1 MYDSQIYLCKRL
13 LTLAFLI
20 LAALPLSAQLN
31 VQVAI
36 VGGQASGKTSDWVG
50 QFRKNRVLVTVI
62 NPTINT
68 YEGVLSVKLYGGDGT
83 LLAETVAEQQQP
95 IEITR
100 GSQVLDLA
108 NVLPQNNP
116 AAYRVPNRT
125 LLDRFR
131 SGFIPEDNYEI
142 CVDLVDI
149 RTQNTLIGAPVC
161 RNANVVAF
169 QPPVLIYPPDRSEE
183 RANTRPVL
191 RWNGVTPKPRGT
203 VKYRLQVFEVIG
215 DQSPEIAFRSNV
227 PYVDE
232 IIINQTQW
240 IWGAAYELPRPEGR
254 YVWNVQALDEED
266 KPIGEPEGRA
276 VPFLFSVAP
285 LTAADKQK
293 KDEELLAEKPLEQGK
308 IRFVGT
314 VKDLVT
320 KSRLIPDATVTIVYA
335 TSEIKYRTITET
347 YTETVPGR
355 RVNESITLTA
365 FNMNAEIERLR
376 REGRVITGQRLSAGR
391 LIVDYYYMTPPTT
404 AQKTRQVQV
413 PYTEQNPKTAEVTTD
428 GSGKFSIDIEDGQI
442 ISVTAKA
449 KGYFDGK
456 AEQISVQV
464 PAGASVISGYSYY
477 LAPRPGKI
485 EGIVSDAQT
494 RRGIQ
499 SVVVEAF
506 SSRDQ
511 SRALAS
517 GMTDEAGKF
526 SFDIDAADYVLKI
539 NETQYKPFTSRTV
552 NVRPES
558 TAKSDIELTPLT
570 ASVKGKITDRNSGD
584 AIAGVKVAVYTQK
597 DIDELLYGN
606 KTNPVSREVN
616 TDANGNYE
624 ISGITINKEGLETD
638 KYVVVAQKNGYA
650 MAHSA
655 VALLA
660 GKESTQADLTMLTRN
675 SSLTGKVTDDNNEA
689 LANVTVDIYEA
700 DNSTLYKSLTT
711 DGNGEYAVKELPAD
725 RKLGKIVF
733 FRDGWSMETKTGVFA
748 QFQTIYAADAQLTRN
763 PLITLRGVVVN
774 QNDEPIEGV
783 KVSCENKSATTDKQ
797 GRFTIENTSERT
809 HKEISF
815 VKEGLESKNVK
826 VVAKISPDWQIEETL
841 LEYKRK
847 LAIRFNDQT
856 GNALNGVNFRL
867 TAPDGKEIAKEKLS
881 TAEWTGMVTGSPAW
895 VGQSLKIA
903 WTHPAKENEEQT
915 ISIDSKEWF
924 RAKSPLSFTLID
936 KTVTIK
942 GRITNKETNEAVA
955 DVTVSI
961 NGSNFSARTD
971 ANGNYTI
978 AKAPFQANYQLKA
991 EKRNFATNT
1000 LNISNSVKIEDVSKT
1015 LEIANQNFTVKQALI
1030 IPENIFG
1037 FKATVTAS
1045 QEIGNEQF
1053 ALDGTLEVPNG
1064 SEITTSSGKIDF
1076 KGLVVNKFG
1085 IPVKSSNSLDSKLP
1099 VRVFDI
1105 PGNMENVSLQ
1115 YVNSSG
1121 NPVEPSQTGGIGV
1134 LTGTV
1139 SIASTSIRTANASL
1153 PAFNLFA
1160 HGNFPIGIRSAG
1172 TYDSLRAVVGKK
1184 TKIEFTGIETESE
1197 FGTLYKNQQIRLG
1210 VEFKVAQ
1217 NDVTNAHATYQY
1229 AFGQW
1234 SEAAFSG
1241 ALEIRVLTR
1250 DKKHLYTLRS
1260 QTAFDAESGDS
1271 ELALANNSIRF
1282 FDDAKFF
1289 NVQNGAT
1296 LPIKGGSK
1304 TCEIGDGAVD
1314 ISADFSFM
1322 GMPVSITVAQGKTQ
1336 FKSNNGFLEVIYSS
1350 KYFEDYFDN
1359 PPTISF
1365 ALSAVDAVRIGL
1377 ASEGIR
1383 VGGFKGR
1390 ARGIDIMLNKLVYA
1404 FGSTNGDY
1412 FEFGGTVAL
1421 SFGGN
1426 SANPINAAGSLDARL
1441 TWLNGNRTFTV
1452 NSVAVAFAV
1461 GDGFN
1466 LAGSVAF
1473 PSAGGIDGRFKLK
1486 VNTKSL
1492 GGVAIDARFRYVN
1505 PQDFAFALYAEA
1517 SVPLVNIGPVGV
1529 IGIGGEI
1536 ARSQHTWT
1544 IGITGKFVPVGS
1556 PASTVA
1562 ATLTTRVVFGG
1573 GEFTLQGEGL
1583 LELAGQSFAQ
1593 ANVTIDFAKRT
1604 FAGNVVAAYE
1614 RDPVLLIRARMN
1626 AVVDFNDV
1634 ARPKFWVWGDAAATV
1649 MGNPM
1654 GAMHL
1659 WVSNMRGMVEIT
1671 FDCHIIRTQHFNFGA
1686 IQGFYRISWGGRMY
1700 ANSNFDIDAR
1710 VFVDARIQGD
1720 VGFGPWCLGPVCLG
1734 RFTVG
1739 GVVANAGFNASLAV
1753 RGGRITNFAGNGHI
1767 SVSGWIGFGDENCCG
1782 AWCNSVC
1789 ADLGRWCHVWG
1800 PIWVPCPCARAR
1812 GCFSASV
1819 SAGFDGRN
1827 WFARFN

>member
-1 MYDSQIYLCKRL
+1 MKALMYNYLMRLRKRMLALVL
-13 LTLAFLI
+13 LTLA
-20 LAALPLSAQLN
+20 ALPIQAQLN
-31 VQVAI
+31 LQVAI

-50 QFRKNRVLVTVI
+50 QFRRNRVLVTVI

-83 LLAETVAEQQQP
+83 LLAETVAEQQTL

-100 GSQVLDLA
+100 GSQIFDLA
-108 NVLPQNNP
+108 NILPQNNP
-116 AAYRVPNRT
+116 AAYRIPNRS
-125 LLDRFR
+125 LLDRLR
-131 SGFIPEDNYEI
+131 SGFIPEDNYEL
-142 CVDLVDI
+142 CVDFVDI
-149 RTQNTLIGAPVC
+149 RSSNTLIGAPVC

-169 QPPVLIYPPDRSEE
+169 QPPVLIYPPNNAEE
-183 RANTRPVL
+183 RANARPIL
-191 RWNGVTPKPRGT
+191 RWNGVTPKPRGA
-203 VKYRLQVFEVIG
+203 VKYRLQVFEVVG
-215 DQSPEIAFRSNV
+215 DQSPEIAFRTNV

-232 IIINQTQW
+232 LIINQTQW
-240 IWGAAYELPRPEGR
+240 IWGAAYELPRPESR

-276 VPFLFSVAP
+276 APFLFSVAP
-285 LTAADKQK
+285 LTTAEKKKQ
-293 KDEELLAEKPLEQGK
+293 DEELLAEKPLENGT
-308 IRFVGT
+308 IRFAGT

-320 KSRLIPDATVTIVYA
+320 KSRLIPDATVTI
-335 TSEIKYRTITET
+335 T
-347 YTETVPGR
+347 YT
-355 RVNESITLTA
+355 A
-365 FNMNAEIERLR
+365 
-376 REGRVITGQRLSAGR
+376 
-391 LIVDYYYMTPPTT
+391 
-404 AQKTRQVQV
+404 QVQV
-413 PYTEQNPKTAEVTTD
+413 PYTEQNPKTIEVTTD
-428 GSGKFSIDIEDGQI
+428 ESGKFSIDIADGQV

-456 AEQISVQV
+456 AEQINVQV

-485 EGIVSDAQT
+485 EGIISDAQR

-499 SVVVEAF
+499 GIVIEAF

-517 GMTDEAGKF
+517 GITDEAGKF
-526 SFDIDAADYVLKI
+526 SFDADAADYVLKV
-539 NETQYKPFTSRTV
+539 NEAQYKPFTSRTV

-570 ASVKGKITDRNSGD
+570 ASVKGKITDRNSGN
-584 AIAGVKVAVYTQK
+584 AIADAKVAIYTQK

-606 KTNPVSREVN
+606 KTMPISKELS

-624 ISGITINKEGLETD
+624 ISGITINKEGMEAD

-650 MAHSA
+650 MAYSA
-655 VALLA
+655 VVLLA
-660 GKESTQADLTMLTRN
+660 GKESTQADLTMLPRN
-675 SSLTGKVTDDNNEA
+675 SSLTGKVTDNNNEG

-700 DNSTLYKSLTT
+700 DNTTIYQTLTT
-711 DGNGEYAVKELPAD
+711 DGNGEYSVKELPND

-733 FRDGWSMETKTGVFA
+733 FRDGWSLETKTGVFA
-748 QFQTIYAADAQLTRN
+748 QFQTIYTADAQLTRN

-783 KVSCENKSATTDKQ
+783 KVNCENKSATTDKQ
-797 GRFTIENTSERT
+797 GKFIIENTSERT

-815 VKEGLESKNVK
+815 TKEGLETKNVK

-856 GNALNGVNFRL
+856 GNALNGVSFRL
-867 TAPDGKEIAKEKLS
+867 TAPDGKELAKEKLNA
-881 TAEWTGMVTGSPAW
+881 AEWTGMITGSPAW
-895 VGQSLKIA
+895 VEQSLKIA
-903 WTHPAKENEEQT
+903 WTHPAKENEEQ
-915 ISIDSKEWF
+915 IINIDSKEWF
-924 RAKSPLSFTLID
+924 RAKSPLNFTLID

-961 NGSNFSARTD
+961 NGSNFSAQTD

-991 EKRNFATNT
+991 EKQNFASNT
-1000 LNISNSVKIEDVSKT
+1000 LNVGNAVKIEDVSKM
-1015 LEIANQNFTVKQALI
+1015 LEIANQDFTIKRVLI

-1053 ALDGTLEVPNG
+1053 VIDGTLEVPNG
-1064 SEITTSSGKIDF
+1064 SEITTSSGKVDF
-1076 KGLVVNKFG
+1076 KGLVVNQLG
-1085 IPVKSSNSLDSKLP
+1085 IPVKSSNSLESKLS

-1105 PGNMENVSLQ
+1105 PGNIESLSLQ

-1121 NPVEPSQTGGIGV
+1121 EPVEPSQTGGIGV

-1139 SIASTSIRTANASL
+1139 SIVGTSIRTANAAL
-1153 PAFNLFA
+1153 PAFNLFP
-1160 HGNFPIGIRSAG
+1160 HDNFPLGIRSAG
-1172 TYDSLRAVVGKK
+1172 TYDSLRAVIGKK
-1184 TKIEFTGIETESE
+1184 TKIEFKGIEAETE
-1197 FGTLYKNQQIRLG
+1197 FGTLYKNQQIALG
-1210 VEFKVAQ
+1210 VALKVAE
-1217 NDVTNAHATYQY
+1217 NDVSDARATYQY
-1229 AFGQW
+1229 ERGQW
-1234 SEAAFSG
+1234 TEATLSG
-1241 ALEIRVLTR
+1241 GLEIRVVTR
-1250 DKKHLYTLRS
+1250 NEKHLYTLRS
-1260 QTAFDAESGDS
+1260 QVAFDTESGDS
-1271 ELALANNSIRF
+1271 EPALANNTIRF
-1282 FDDAKFF
+1282 FDDDTFF

-1296 LPIKGGSK
+1296 LSIKRGGDG
-1304 TCEIGDGAVD
+1304 CEIGDGAVD

-1322 GMPVSITVAQGKTQ
+1322 GMPVSITVAQGKTS
-1336 FKSNNGFLEVIYSS
+1336 FKSNGGYLEVVYAST
-1350 KYFEDYFDN
+1350 YFADYFDN

-1377 ASEGIR
+1377 ESEGIR
-1383 VGGFKGR
+1383 VGGFKGK
-1390 ARGIDIMLNKLVYA
+1390 ARGIDIVLNKLVYA

-1426 SANPINAAGSLDARL
+1426 STNPINAAGSLDARL

-1473 PSAGGIDGRFKLK
+1473 PSEGGIDGRFKLK
-1486 VNTKSL
+1486 VNTKSV

-1505 PQDFAFALYAEA
+1505 PQDFAFSLYAEA

-1536 ARSQHTWT
+1536 ARKRNTWT
-1544 IGITGKFVPVGS
+1544 IGITGKFVPAVS

-1562 ATLTTRVVFGG
+1562 GTLTTRVVFGG

-1593 ANVTIDFAKRT
+1593 ANVTIDFAQKT
-1604 FAGNVVAAYE
+1604 FAGNVVASYE
-1614 RDPVLLIRARMN
+1614 RDPVLLINARMN
-1626 AVVDFNDV
+1626 AVVNFSDV
-1634 ARPKFWVWGDAAATV
+1634 ARPQFWVWGDAAATV

-1654 GAMHL
+1654 GSMHL

-1671 FDCHIIRTQHFNFGA
+1671 FDCHIIRTQHFNFKA
-1686 IQGFYRISWGGRMY
+1686 IQGFYRVGWGGRLN

-1710 VFVDARIQGD
+1710 VFVNATIQGD
-1720 VGFGPWCLGPVCLG
+1720 VGFGPWCIGPVCLG

-1739 GVVANAGFNASLAV
+1739 GITANAGFHASLAV
-1753 RGGRITNFAGNGHI
+1753 RGGNITRLTGNGHL
-1767 SVSGWIGFGDENCCG
+1767 SVSGWVGFGAENCCDP
-1782 AWCNSVC
+1782 WCNSVC
-1789 ADLGRWCHVWG
+1789 ADLGRWRHVWG
-1800 PIWVPCPCARAR
+1800 PIWVPDPCARAR
-1812 GCFSASV
+1812 GCFSTSV
-1819 SAGFDGRN
+1819 STGFDGRS